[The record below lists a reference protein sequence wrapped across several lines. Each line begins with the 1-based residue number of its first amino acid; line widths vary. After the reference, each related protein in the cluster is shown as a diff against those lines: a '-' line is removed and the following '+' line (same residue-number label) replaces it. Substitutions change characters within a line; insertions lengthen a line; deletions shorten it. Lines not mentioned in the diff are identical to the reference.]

1 MPRNRGW
8 GGRSKR
14 MLEEDEPGKNV
25 KKTKVIEQAE
35 CEADVLARKTPANKI
50 FEFRDRLRHEPP
62 ELDYS
67 WYESYDAVQKDF
79 KEMGGK
85 DLAHRTAWLD
95 VRVEKDLLSTYT
107 DWLRVRKRYNG
118 YKDDKEFAFYEE
130 LEKNLDLDMN
140 DVDEEDWAN
149 DQTHGKTLSDH
160 HWLLQRMDA
169 VRTDYRQRRKIIGTP
184 LKAEWVDHKYV

>member
-1 MPRNRGW
+1 MPQNRGW
-8 GGRSKR
+8 TGRLKR
-14 MLEEDEPGKNV
+14 TLEEDELGKDV
-25 KKTKVIEQAE
+25 KKTKSSSLRNVMPM
-35 CEADVLARKTPANKI
+35 CWRARLQQTRYLSFAI
-50 FEFRDRLRHEPP
+50 RLRHEPP

-85 DLAHRTAWLD
+85 DLTHRTAWLD

-107 DWLRVRKRYNG
+107 DWLRVRKKYNG
-118 YKDDKEFAFYEE
+118 FKNDKESAFYEE
-130 LEKNLDLDMN
+130 LEKILVLDMT

-149 DQTHGKTLSDH
+149 DQMHEKTLGDH

-169 VRTDYRQRRKIIGTP
+169 VRNDYRQRTKIMGTP
-184 LKAEWVDHKYV
+184 LKAEWMDYKYV

>member
-1 MPRNRGW
+1 MPRSRGW
-8 GGRSKR
+8 DGKSKR
-14 MLEEDEPGKNV
+14 TLEEDELSKDV
-25 KKTKVIEQAE
+25 KKTKLVEEVE
-35 CEADVLARKTPANKI
+35 CEAHVLARKTPANKI

-62 ELDYS
+62 ELNYS
-67 WYESYDAVQKDF
+67 LYESYDAVQKDF

-95 VRVEKDLLSTYT
+95 VREEKDLLSTYT
-107 DWLRVRKRYNG
+107 NWLSLRKSHNG
-118 YKDDKEFAFYEE
+118 YKDDKESAFYEE

-149 DQTHGKTLSDH
+149 DQTHEKTLSDH

-169 VRTDYRQRRKIIGTP
+169 VRNDYRDRKS
-184 LKAEWVDHKYV
+184 VV